1 MTARMVRASKS
12 RFFVGLAI
20 LLLTIGFVAIFHSS
34 QQQLDE
40 LRQMEVRCERQQE
53 SLNSQ
58 ILREFVVYF
67 RCRMALMFCLE
78 CFSY

>member
-12 RFFVGLAI
+12 RFFIGLTI

-40 LRQMEVRCERQQE
+40 MRQMEIRCEQQQE

-58 ILREFVVYF
+58 ILSE
-67 RCRMALMFCLE
+67 
-78 CFSY
+78 FSYVSGYTKY

>member
-12 RFFVGLAI
+12 RFFVGLAV

-40 LRQMEVRCERQQE
+40 LRQMEIRCEHQQE

-58 ILREFVVYF
+58 ILREFVVYTSD
-67 RCRMALMFCLE
+67 AEL
-78 CFSY
+78 S

>member
-1 MTARMVRASKS
+1 MVRASKS

-40 LRQMEVRCERQQE
+40 MRQMEIRCESQQE

-58 ILREFVVYF
+58 ILREFH
-67 RCRMALMFCLE
+67 LPLKCLSNVLS
-78 CFSY
+78 C

>member
-12 RFFVGLAI
+12 RFFIGLAV

-40 LRQMEVRCERQQE
+40 MRQMEVRCERQQD

-58 ILREFVVYF
+58 ILSKLDLFGG
-67 RCRMALMFCLE
+67 
-78 CFSY
+78 SY

>member
-1 MTARMVRASKS
+1 MVRASKS
-12 RFFVGLAI
+12 RFFIGLAV

-40 LRQMEVRCERQQE
+40 MRQMEIRCEQQQE

-58 ILREFVVYF
+58 ILSKCNLGLINYVTNKNVFF
-67 RCRMALMFCLE
+67 KK
-78 CFSY
+78 S

>member
-12 RFFVGLAI
+12 RFFIGLAI

-40 LRQMEVRCERQQE
+40 MRQMEVRCEHQQE

-58 ILREFVVYF
+58 ILSEF
-67 RCRMALMFCLE
+67 ALILADRKLV
-78 CFSY
+78 